1 MCNSFLVF
9 FLQLNHQE
17 LLWDLWT
24 RRCFIFVPFLF
35 WHCFQHCYLR
45 RDSNIYI
52 NDVETL
58 YIKFFVIFSCERDF
72 FVTEVFSCDRAEV
85 TLEAMDWGARCRS
98 GGIYSKWFLKEVESA
113 FFHFW
118 KETLSKVKNIFH
130 FQSNCVIIHLC
141 FWVEHLFLLES
152 NFGLYIF
159 FVSYVN

>member
-1 MCNSFLVF
+1 MQFFPCF

-52 NDVETL
+52 NDVETF
-58 YIKFFVIFSCERDF
+58 YIIFFLSCERYF
-72 FVTEVFSCDRAEV
+72 FVTEIFSCDRAEV

-118 KETLSKVKNIFH
+118 KETLSKVKISFT
-130 FQSNCVIIHLC
+130 SNPIQLC
-141 FWVEHLFLLES
+141 KYPFVFLS
-152 NFGLYIF
+152 WTYI
-159 FVSYVN
+159 SSWIKL

>member
-72 FVTEVFSCDRAEV
+72 FVAAIFSSDKNFLLRKRFFVTEIFSCDRAEV

-118 KETLSKVKNIFH
+118 KETLSKVKISFT
-130 FQSNCVIIHLC
+130 SNPIV
-141 FWVEHLFLLES
+141 
-152 NFGLYIF
+152 
-159 FVSYVN
+159 